1 MIESGV
7 GGSPFTERNF
17 HPHTTRRFNRRTKE
31 STMNATEKVDR
42 LYNSI
47 ASEPV
52 VQVVLQA
59 LSEGHAR
66 TAVGQFSNQF
76 TFTDNGLGLT
86 FTDKGRLREFFN
98 KTRELYPDLSIVPI
112 ATLQSDAREI
122 CEWKLQ
128 NTVTEG
134 TFGNFER
141 KMSVSVAGVSV
152 VRLKD
157 GLITHWTDYYDG
169 LSARRTALGAYFTEW
184 IEL

>member
-1 MIESGV
+1 
-7 GGSPFTERNF
+7 
-17 HPHTTRRFNRRTKE
+17 
-31 STMNATEKVDR
+31 MNITEKVDC
-42 LYNSI
+42 LDGSI

-59 LSEGHAR
+59 LSEGHIQR
-66 TAVGQFSNQF
+66 AVSQFSNQF

-86 FTDKGRLREFFN
+86 FTDKGRLQEFFN
-98 KTRELYPDLSIVPI
+98 KTRELYPDLTIVPMS
-112 ATLQSDAREI
+112 TLQNDAREI

-128 NTVTEG
+128 NTVAEVVLR
-134 TFGNFER
+134 NVER
-141 KMSVSVAGVSV
+141 KVPVSVAGISV
-152 VRLKD
+152 VQLNE

>member
-1 MIESGV
+1 
-7 GGSPFTERNF
+7 
-17 HPHTTRRFNRRTKE
+17 
-31 STMNATEKVDR
+31 MNVSEKVDR
-42 LYNSI
+42 LGTSI

-59 LSEGHAR
+59 LSEGHVR
-66 TAVGQFSNQF
+66 RAVSQFSNQF

-86 FTDKGRLREFFN
+86 FTDKGRLQEFFN
-98 KTRELYPDLSIVPI
+98 KTRELFPDLSIVPMS
-112 ATLQSDAREI
+112 TLQNDAREI

-134 TFGNFER
+134 ALGNFER
-141 KMSVSVAGVSV
+141 KVSVSVAGVSV
-152 VRLKD
+152 VRLKE

>member
-1 MIESGV
+1 
-7 GGSPFTERNF
+7 
-17 HPHTTRRFNRRTKE
+17 
-31 STMNATEKVDR
+31 MNVSEKVDR
-42 LYNSI
+42 PGNSI
-47 ASEPV
+47 ASGPV

-66 TAVGQFSNQF
+66 RAVSHFSDQFA
-76 TFTDNGLGLT
+76 FTDNGLGLT
-86 FTDKGRLREFFN
+86 FTDKGRLQEFFN

-112 ATLQSDAREI
+112 STLQSDAREI
-122 CEWKLQ
+122 CEWTLQ

-134 TFGNFER
+134 VLRNFER
-141 KMSVSVAGVSV
+141 KVSVSIAGVSV
-152 VRLKD
+152 VRIKD